1 MMITTEL
8 LVIAWICAAAT
19 HVQAGRGT
27 NSIGASTVG
36 VLYPRT
42 VATELV
48 AHMRAHGHEDGTDRL
63 ISTWREATGRR
74 QYVVVPCLVEH
85 RGMFSSHAQRNEVR
99 HDLSFEELWKQTLKH
114 ASKFDDYAAGAL
126 EKEER
131 VLVRYSSAGVHL
143 GKGKQR
149 GVYQYR

>member
-1 MMITTEL
+1 M
-8 LVIAWICAAAT
+8 
-19 HVQAGRGT
+19 
-27 NSIGASTVG
+27 
-36 VLYPRT
+36 
-42 VATELV
+42 
-48 AHMRAHGHEDGTDRL
+48 DRRKTL
-63 ISTWREATGRR
+63 FKRLGGQRR
-74 QYVVVPCLVEH
+74 QYLLVPCLVEH

-99 HDLSFEELWKQTLKH
+99 HDLSFEELWKQTPKH